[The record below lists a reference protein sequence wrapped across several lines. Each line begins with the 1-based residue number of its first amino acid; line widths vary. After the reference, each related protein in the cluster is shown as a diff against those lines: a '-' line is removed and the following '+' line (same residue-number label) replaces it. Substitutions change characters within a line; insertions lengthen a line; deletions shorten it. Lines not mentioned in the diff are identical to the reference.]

1 MKSMKLAALAVAMT
15 LMFSGLALARD
26 HDDYKNDHWD
36 KHGDHD
42 RHHDRD
48 HDKWRENDRDRSH
61 DNWRRAEAERERVER
76 DHHWWERERRND
88 GSYGGG
94 RFTTAADM
102 VIPAEVRVIRV
113 EAMDIPAVDTATLAP
128 STDVPAAAETR
139 VTTLESRTADIWPN
153 ATGRRTSRL
162 IRIRATSSATGRTAT
177 TVRSATRTTTG
188 HSIPAATPKGISRVI
203 AAVEAG
209 DTRSSS

>member
-48 HDKWRENDRDRSH
+48 HDKWRENNHDRDRSH

-94 RFTTAADM
+94 QIYNRGGYGYPGGGSGYPSGGYGYPSGGYGYPGSVYGRSGGGGNQGYNFGFQDGRYM
-102 VIPAEVRVIRV
+102 AERDRSQNKPFNPNPRN
-113 EAMDIPAVDTATLAP
+113 EFGNRTHGYNGSFGDKNYYR
-128 STDVPAAAETR
+128 SQYSSGYAEGYQSSYR
-139 VTTLESRTADIWPN
+139 G
-153 ATGRRTSRL
+153 GR
-162 IRIRATSSATGRTAT
+162 GW
-177 TVRSATRTTTG
+177 G
-188 HSIPAATPKGISRVI
+188 Y
-203 AAVEAG
+203 
-209 DTRSSS
+209 